1 MVKKLNS
8 ADKSRRLCS
17 GIARVL
23 LEQREACGF
32 TQTKLAELSGLTR
45 QMISYVEQSKRIPTV
60 DTLAKLA
67 VPLGLAPSAILL
79 KAEQACRF

>member
-1 MVKKLNS
+1 MKKLNS

-23 LEQREACGF
+23 LEQREARGF
-32 TQTKLAELSGLTR
+32 TQTKLAELSGVTR

-79 KAEQACRF
+79 KAEQSCRF